1 MKKLLALALLLV
13 ALTGCGN
20 ENNPKD
26 IYPYNPSIPEYAYVI
41 YGQITDKDEW
51 TEERY
56 STYYH
61 SDVIDHY
68 YAFIVLEDTTEV
80 SYFIQVEKAT
90 YEANEVGDHIGIV
103 WGGIEK

>member
-1 MKKLLALALLLV
+1 LLIV
-13 ALTGCGN
+13 ALTGCGSD
-20 ENNPKD
+20 EPKD
-26 IYPYNPSIPEYAYVI
+26 IYPYHPSIPEYAYVI

-51 TEERY
+51 TTNY
-56 STYYH
+56 NDTYRNAIII
-61 SDVIDHY
+61 SHY
-68 YAFIVLEDTTEV
+68 YAFTVLEDDTGT